1 MHVNGLEYLAQSYKT
16 YSRAVW
22 LWTIPSKSN
31 DVDPNKQKKKEHT
44 SRGHYSVYSSKTGDY
59 HLTPHRHFGPKF
71 QQKHHIQSQ

>member
-1 MHVNGLEYLAQSYKT
+1 MHVNRLEYLAQSYNT

-44 SRGHYSVYSSKTGDY
+44 S
-59 HLTPHRHFGPKF
+59 
-71 QQKHHIQSQ
+71 